1 MRRYGQSYAHPLI
14 VLIALNNEAADSRFG
29 IAAGR
34 SAGKAVQRNRAKR
47 LIRAALQPL
56 LPSIAPGWDVVLIA
70 RRPLPEATFEQ
81 TQQAL
86 VALLQRSGLLLEH
99 YDNE

>member
-1 MRRYGQSYAHPLI
+1 M
-14 VLIALNNEAADSRFG
+14 LIALNNKAAESRFG
-29 IAAGR
+29 VAAGR

-86 VALLQRSGLLLEH
+86 VTLLQRAGLLLEH
-99 YDNE
+99 YDN